1 MFACAYLWLI
11 AVFLAACVLPA
22 EAAVD
27 INDQV
32 ERYGIEGSTPADLRR
47 EMNAKGPRVSDG
59 RRYDG
64 HTRWH
69 VSWRYHYSSTRGSC
83 AIASVT
89 TSVKVTI
96 TLPQWGN
103 ESRGDNAMRAQWSRY
118 LAALELHEQGHRR
131 HGVDAATD
139 VDLAIAALPPAGNC
153 DALGANANAL
163 GMRIL
168 QKYQQRD
175 RDYDR
180 DTRHGATQGARFP

>member
-1 MFACAYLWLI
+1 VFACAYLWLI
-11 AVFLAACVLPA
+11 AVFLAACALPA
-22 EAAVD
+22 KAAVD

-47 EMNAKGPRVSDG
+47 EMNAKGPRASDG

-69 VSWRYHYSSTRGSC
+69 VSWRYQYSSTRGSC

-96 TLPQWGN
+96 ALPQWRN
-103 ESRGDNAMRAQWSRY
+103 ESRVDNATRAQWSRY

-139 VDLAIAALPPAGNC
+139 IDLAIAALPPAGNC